1 MKRMLMLST
10 ALALS
15 SAAQA
20 GALDDCMRTEAQ
32 TPAVSACLQ
41 QRLSKAEAEL
51 AQSENRASAAMRELD
66 QITGN
71 RYRARLALSQSKRAF
86 KTYLDKQCRWVA
98 SSYAS
103 GNGAD
108 QAQAACRADLIEQR
122 LSQLAAHA
130 GN

>member
-1 MKRMLMLST
+1 MKRMLMLA
-10 ALALS
+10 ALALP
-15 SAAQA
+15 AVCGA
-20 GALDDCMRTEAQ
+20 GALDDCMRAEAQ
-32 TPAVSACLQ
+32 SPAVSVCLQ

-51 AQSENRASAAMRELD
+51 SRGENQAAAAMRELD

-71 RYRARLALSQSKRAF
+71 RYRARLALSQSGRAF

-108 QAQAACRADLIEQR
+108 QARTACRVDLIEQR

>member
-1 MKRMLMLST
+1 MKRMLMLSA
-10 ALALS
+10 ALTLS

-20 GALDDCMRTEAQ
+20 GALDDCMRAEAQ
-32 TPAVSACLQ
+32 SPAVSVCLQ

-51 AQSENRASAAMRELD
+51 TRGENQAAAAMRELD

-71 RYRARLALSQSKRAF
+71 RYRARLALSQSGRAF

-108 QAQAACRADLIEQR
+108 QARTACRVDLIEQR

>member
-1 MKRMLMLST
+1 MKWMLMLAA

-15 SAAQA
+15 GAAQA
-20 GALDDCMRTEAQ
+20 GALDDCMRAEAQ
-32 TPAVSACLQ
+32 SPAVSACLQ

-51 AQSENRASAAMRELD
+51 VLGENKAAAAMRELD

-71 RYRARLALSQSKRAF
+71 RYRARLAFSQSSHAF

-108 QAQAACRADLIEQR
+108 QAQAGCRVDLIEQR
-122 LSQLAAHA
+122 LSQLTAHA
-130 GN
+130 DN